1 MNNLCLT
8 LGHRFAG
15 VEKNGS
21 AASLHASDRHRKA
34 SMKPKRPRVD
44 SSAGALLLRRTLWYE
59 FFILC
64 SHVWWHQRSPSRQ
77 LGEEKS
83 ALSLLGGTLAPC
95 PRTWC
100 QSTPDHWA
108 EPAAKVPAL
117 RCCYPIVY
125 ANASAFINSIA
136 RILRVQLTLI
146 KLMCLFKLLASTA
159 CARLQF
165 LLSHMTL
172 MRVGPE

>member
-64 SHVWWHQRSPSRQ
+64 SHVCWHQRSPSRQ

-83 ALSLLGGTLAPC
+83 ALSLLGGLWHHVRGHGARVPLITE
-95 PRTWC
+95 
-100 QSTPDHWA
+100 QSLP
-108 EPAAKVPAL
+108 PKSP
-117 RCCYPIVY
+117 P
-125 ANASAFINSIA
+125 
-136 RILRVQLTLI
+136 
-146 KLMCLFKLLASTA
+146 
-159 CARLQF
+159 
-165 LLSHMTL
+165 
-172 MRVGPE
+172 